1 MPEFR
6 ATESRRSTP
15 GLELSIV
22 AGMVLLAALS
32 RLLPHPWNFS
42 PLEAMAL
49 FAGARIANRTLALL
63 VPLAALLASDLFLG
77 FYPDIWVVY
86 ACFAA
91 MALAGRGLR
100 RAGPGRIA
108 AYGLASAV
116 GFFLITNFAV
126 WAIGD
131 MYPNTGAGLAASYIS
146 ALPFLQNQLAGVACY
161 SLLLFGGYALLGH
174 ALPQLSVDRGR
185 AS

>member
-1 MPEFR
+1 MPELR
-6 ATESRRSTP
+6 ATPSRFGT

-22 AGMVLLAALS
+22 IGMVLLAALS

-49 FAGARIANRTLALL
+49 FAGARIGQRLLALL
-63 VPLAALLASDLFLG
+63 VPLAALLVSDLLLG
-77 FYPDIWVVY
+77 FYADIWVVY
-86 ACFAA
+86 GCFAA

-108 AYGLASAV
+108 AYGLASAL

-126 WAIGD
+126 WAISD
-131 MYPNTGAGLAASYIS
+131 LYPNTAAGLAASYGA
-146 ALPFLQNQLAGVACY
+146 ALPFFKNQLAGVACY
-161 SLLLFGGYALLGH
+161 LVLLFGGHALL
-174 ALPQLSVDRGR
+174 LRGLRPLNSADAR
-185 AS
+185 AA